1 MKTSPDLRPVWRE
14 NISSGYRRETGPYAM
29 HPLVVL
35 TLSAVGDLS
44 PFRALESV
52 QASC

>member
-14 NISSGYRRETGPYAM
+14 NISSGYGRETGPYAI

-35 TLSAVGDLS
+35 ALSAVRDL
-44 PFRALESV
+44 ALFVRESV